1 MAELVPN
8 VDIGEVE
15 RDSGFLGFLR
25 SLPEKPA
32 TTFRF
37 FDRNDYYT
45 VHSSDAEYVCREVFR
60 TMSVLKYLGSGDK
73 KIGSVC
79 LSKRNFEALLVDLLL
94 VKRYRVEVYQNT
106 GAKGN
111 AWSLVTKRL
120 AHLWNLVFLLHRR
133 LQRWVPLWS
142 RILQLQQ
149 LFPLLALVHPWIQA
163 RQQILATLMSPG
175 LLLLPLALVHPWT
188 QGSLQTLAALPCPGP
203 LLSLAPLR
211 GLLKNF
217 QLLPWLG
224 SRQGHETT
232 STRP

>member
-1 MAELVPN
+1 MNWTVGGVPSTSRKRA
-8 VDIGEVE
+8 GEVSSTSHDE
-15 RDSGFLGFLR
+15 DQAKVKKTFQQSWLEDPLFKGWLAPVKVTRLLECWDVLKVFFQDAAKTDKLKTTDFILCELNNEFTKAYLF
-25 SLPEKPA
+25 LPE
-32 TTFRF
+32 
-37 FDRNDYYT
+37 
-45 VHSSDAEYVCREVFR
+45 
-60 TMSVLKYLGSGDK
+60 
-73 KIGSVC
+73 
-79 LSKRNFEALLVDLLL
+79 
-94 VKRYRVEVYQNT
+94 
-106 GAKGN
+106 
-111 AWSLVTKRL
+111 RL

-149 LFPLLALVHPWIQA
+149 LFPLLDLVHPWIQA
-163 RQQILATLMSPG
+163 RQQTLATLMSPG

-211 GLLKNF
+211 GLLENF
-217 QLLPWLG
+217 QFLPWLG